1 MRRLA
6 LRRLVS
12 LPLVLLGM
20 SLITFL
26 LTHVVPGDPARL
38 AAGPHASAEAVQ
50 TLREE
55 YGLNDPLPIQY
66 VTYMRDLAHGDLGTS
81 ISTRRPVLD
90 DLAEFFP
97 ATAELTAVAMLLVV
111 VVGLPLGLVA
121 GMMKD
126 RLPDFA
132 IRIASVAAVSM
143 PVFMLGIILQI
154 IFYGR
159 MGLLPAGG
167 RIDTFI
173 PPPATLTGSY
183 VIDSVL
189 RGDTAA
195 LQSALVH
202 LVLPA
207 VSLAAASMAVI
218 VRMLRATV
226 GEVRDSDHVRTAH
239 AKGLPSH
246 LVLRRHVFRNA
257 LIPVTTLL
265 GLQVGVLLAG
275 SVLVEVVFSWPGI
288 GLYAVNAISNL
299 DYSAIVGV
307 TLLISAV
314 YVVANLIVDLV
325 YLVLDPRIADAAE
338 AKV

>member
-1 MRRLA
+1 MRHLA

-55 YGLNDPLPIQY
+55 YGLNDSLPVQY

-81 ISTRRPVLD
+81 ISTRRPVLE

-111 VVGLPLGLVA
+111 VFGLPLGLVA

-159 MGLLPAGG
+159 TGLLPAGG

-173 PPPATLTGSY
+173 PPPATVTGSY

-338 AKV
+338 AKA